1 MLLVVSEMDR
11 KPIAIYVPKQ
21 LFEMVEE
28 TRKKLGMN
36 RSRFFQYCIMKT
48 LQELNVLTSNIH
60 KGL

>member
-1 MLLVVSEMDR
+1 MDGME
-11 KPIAIYVPKQ
+11 IAIYVPKQ

-36 RSRFFQYCIMKT
+36 RSRFFQYCITKT

-60 KGL
+60 KEEA